1 MPVPGPRA
9 EPPKTPMDHS
19 DSSLDQLIGREIVID
34 VVSPFVYLGKLIAY
48 GARFVTLEHADV
60 HDLRDTTTT
69 RELYVIDSKRLG
81 IRANRERVLVRVGEI
96 VSVSALEDVI
106 V

>member
-1 MPVPGPRA
+1 
-9 EPPKTPMDHS
+9 MDHT
-19 DSSLDQLIGREIVID
+19 DSALDQLIGREVVID
-34 VVSPFVYLGKLIAY
+34 VVSPFVYMGKLMAY
-48 GARFVTLEHADV
+48 DAKYVTLEQADV
-60 HDLRDTTTT
+60 HDLRDTATT

>member
-1 MPVPGPRA
+1 
-9 EPPKTPMDHS
+9 MDHT
-19 DSSLDQLIGREIVID
+19 DSAFEQLVGREVVID
-34 VVSPFVYLGKLIAY
+34 VVPQYVYLGRLTTCDAKY
-48 GARFVTLEHADV
+48 VVLEQADV

-69 RELYVIDSKRLG
+69 RELYVVDSKRFG

-96 VSVSALEDVI
+96 VSISALDDVI

>member
-1 MPVPGPRA
+1 
-9 EPPKTPMDHS
+9 MDNS
-19 DSSLDQLIGREIVID
+19 DSALDRLIGREVVID
-34 VVSPFVYLGKLIAY
+34 VVSPFVCLGKLVAY
-48 GARFVTLEHADV
+48 DATYVSLEHADV

-69 RELYVIDSKRLG
+69 RELYVIDSRRFG

-96 VSVSALEDVI
+96 VSLSALDDVI

>member
-1 MPVPGPRA
+1 
-9 EPPKTPMDHS
+9 MDPS
-19 DSSLDQLIGREIVID
+19 KSEFEKLVGREVVID
-34 VVSPFVYLGKLIAY
+34 VVSQYAYLGKLAGY
-48 GARFVTLEHADV
+48 DEKYLVLEQADV

-81 IRANRERVLVRVGEI
+81 IRANRERVLVRIGEI
-96 VSVSALEDVI
+96 VSLSALDDVI

>member
-1 MPVPGPRA
+1 
-9 EPPKTPMDHS
+9 MDHT
-19 DSSLDQLIGREIVID
+19 DSAIDQLIGREIVID
-34 VVSPFVYLGKLIAY
+34 VVPPFVYLGKLIACDAKY
-48 GARFVTLEHADV
+48 VVLEQADV

-96 VSVSALEDVI
+96 VSVSALDDVI

>member
-1 MPVPGPRA
+1 
-9 EPPKTPMDHS
+9 MDDTHS
-19 DSSLDQLIGREIVID
+19 TFEKLVGREVVID
-34 VVSPFVYLGKLIAY
+34 VVSPYVYLGRLTGFDAKYII
-48 GARFVTLEHADV
+48 LEQADV

-81 IRANRERVLVRVGEI
+81 VRASRERVLVRIGEI
-96 VSVSALEDVI
+96 VSISALDDVI